1 MNCRRQANE
10 SLGNP
15 ENAAVSRHASPQE
28 VESGAGA
35 PALGSGGVS
44 VAFAP
49 GLSRFPWPRFQ
60 SPALRTRRADFRHR
74 ALQWDRAPRTRNPG
88 TARME
93 GAGRPAIRNRCT
105 AAILPP
111 AASSVHRRAWSRL
124 DDIEP
129 FRSDPFASARDA
141 IRSLCPPGGVIGSA
155 TPAGFRPSRISPH
168 LRPLPSAGIARRLQY
183 CGPLRH
189 PAGPACTS
197 RGSGWRVH
205 ATDRASR
212 VATSSIMQTCRR
224 HYPGGNGPVHSS
236 LASRTAVGLVC
247 FENQEGVRRWLW
259 IGWMRIPVENRPLRP
274 VASTVHSCDGT
285 AAARPGG
292 GAAGPGPAGR
302 VGPNRPWIAQADP
315 WGSMVGPPSLSPPVS

>member
-1 MNCRRQANE
+1 MACP
-10 SLGNP
+10 SL
-15 ENAAVSRHASPQE
+15 SLRAS
-28 VESGAGA
+28 VR
-35 PALGSGGVS
+35 L
-44 VAFAP
+44 
-49 GLSRFPWPRFQ
+49 PWPRFQ

-74 ALQWDRAPRTRNPG
+74 ALQRDRAPRTRNPG

-111 AASSVHRRAWSRL
+111 AASSVRRRAWSRL

-189 PAGPACTS
+189 PAGPACPS

-212 VATSSIMQTCRR
+212 VATPPLFHACRR
-224 HYPGGNGPVHSS
+224 HYPGGTGRCSFRS
-236 LASRTAVGLVC
+236 LPG
-247 FENQEGVRRWLW
+247 RW
-259 IGWMRIPVENRPLRP
+259 
-274 VASTVHSCDGT
+274 
-285 AAARPGG
+285 
-292 GAAGPGPAGR
+292 
-302 VGPNRPWIAQADP
+302 Q
-315 WGSMVGPPSLSPPVS
+315 PSPK

>member
-1 MNCRRQANE
+1 
-10 SLGNP
+10 
-15 ENAAVSRHASPQE
+15 
-28 VESGAGA
+28 
-35 PALGSGGVS
+35 
-44 VAFAP
+44 
-49 GLSRFPWPRFQ
+49 
-60 SPALRTRRADFRHR
+60 
-74 ALQWDRAPRTRNPG
+74 
-88 TARME
+88 ME

-189 PAGPACTS
+189 PAGPACPS

-236 LASRTAVGLVC
+236 LASRTAVGLPH
-247 FENQEGVRRWLW
+247 
-259 IGWMRIPVENRPLRP
+259 I
-274 VASTVHSCDGT
+274 
-285 AAARPGG
+285 PGG
-292 GAAGPGPAGR
+292 SAPAL
-302 VGPNRPWIAQADP
+302 PFSRPARRSLAFRP
-315 WGSMVGPPSLSPPVS
+315 ACSLSRPRRPFDTKVLQSTSLPPQTALAATNRSDNCCVGFAPTRKTRLSTAHWEFRLATKFDSSIRGSNCS